1 MLQCEA
7 GRKERT
13 NDYIHSEVGGGGGG
27 QRVGGGWRCGGKGGG
42 GVGGM
47 G

>member
-13 NDYIHSEVGGGGGG
+13 NDYIHSEVGGGG
-27 QRVGGGWRCGGKGGG
+27 QRVGGGWRCGGRGWGD